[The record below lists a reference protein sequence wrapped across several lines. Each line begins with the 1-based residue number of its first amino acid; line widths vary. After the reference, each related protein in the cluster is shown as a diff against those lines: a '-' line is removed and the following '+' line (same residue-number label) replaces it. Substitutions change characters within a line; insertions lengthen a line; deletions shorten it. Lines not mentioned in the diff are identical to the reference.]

1 MGQWDTTALLFLD
14 FKFRPKSTTGGEPL
28 PRRRGSIEGRAR
40 RAALQEAERL
50 ADLGD
55 EEEARAWRG
64 VVNWIK
70 CARASPLP
78 ARPTFKGA
86 GEKGGPRSAR
96 LADCRPVYEPFDL
109 FFAQTLLTNASHPV
123 KW

>member
-1 MGQWDTTALLFLD
+1 MGQWDNAALLFLD

-40 RAALQEAERL
+40 RAARQKAERL
-50 ADLGD
+50 ADLGG
-55 EEEARAWRG
+55 EEACARRD
-64 VVNWIK
+64 VVNLMDK

-86 GEKGGPRSAR
+86 GEEGG
-96 LADCRPVYEPFDL
+96 EE
-109 FFAQTLLTNASHPV
+109 AQGWLIAGRFTSPL
-123 KW
+123 